1 MVSSRRLK
9 AAGMRVGLT
18 VFAGISLSAC
28 AGLSSLPLGD
38 APRPAQTA
46 PIESSELDPLNA
58 PTMAGSPAEDPL
70 LVAPSEAAMFS
81 DEGSRRVPLGTL
93 ANSSSSASVSPVE
106 PAARPPNPVNSTPP
120 ASVLPASRP
129 PEAGS
134 NQAVTTPEPPADAQL
149 AAAPVPPAQPEPE
162 PRSVTSPPRLHSDRP
177 VGRGPKPLY
186 ENGSA
191 PVADVDE
198 TVIIS
203 SESPVPEMTAR
214 EFIPAT
220 ALPPV
225 PQDAAPALGQIPLT
239 AAEKNTV
246 RRFETLRRLQGE
258 DLITQQ
264 EFSRRRAANIG
275 ALLPYTH
282 DPAAVG
288 LGRSVPGTDAI
299 VARLAALKR
308 AFEMRAITAQQHA
321 LERTMILNA
330 LLPEVPSQRD
340 NPKPPPAD
348 VLAGAAMVG
357 QLEDLRQSGLI
368 TASELKAEQEAIEY
382 MLRTGTVPT
391 RENVT
396 ASTPRATPSQASK
409 ASAPAA
415 TQQEAVSSQITGPVL
430 HIASF
435 RSEASALRGW
445 DEVLAANRETLGA
458 LQPIVRRVDLGP
470 DQGIFYRLMAGTFA
484 SVAEAEATCIQ
495 LKQNNQFCRA
505 SADGS

>member
-1 MVSSRRLK
+1 MK
-9 AAGMRVGLT
+9 YPPD
-18 VFAGISLSAC
+18 GI
-28 AGLSSLPLGD
+28 
-38 APRPAQTA
+38 
-46 PIESSELDPLNA
+46 
-58 PTMAGSPAEDPL
+58 
-70 LVAPSEAAMFS
+70 
-81 DEGSRRVPLGTL
+81 
-93 ANSSSSASVSPVE
+93 
-106 PAARPPNPVNSTPP
+106 
-120 ASVLPASRP
+120 
-129 PEAGS
+129 
-134 NQAVTTPEPPADAQL
+134 
-149 AAAPVPPAQPEPE
+149 
-162 PRSVTSPPRLHSDRP
+162 TSPPRLHSDRP

-186 ENGSA
+186 ENDSPPTPDA
-191 PVADVDE
+191 DE

-203 SESPVPEMTAR
+203 SESPVPQMTAR

-220 ALPPV
+220 AMPPV
-225 PQDAAPALGQIPLT
+225 SQEAVPALGQIPLT
-239 AAEKNTV
+239 AAEKNV
-246 RRFETLRRLQGE
+246 IRRFETLRRLQAE

-264 EFSRRRAANIG
+264 EFSRRRSANIG

-340 NPKPPPAD
+340 DPKPPPED

-368 TASELKAEQEAIEY
+368 TASELKAEQEAIEAV
-382 MLRTGTVPT
+382 LRTGTFPT
-391 RENVT
+391 RGNVT
-396 ASTPRATPSQASK
+396 ASAPSAAPSQPSK
-409 ASAPAA
+409 APASAAM
-415 TQQEAVSSQITGPVL
+415 QKEAVSSQITGPVL

-445 DEVLAANRETLGA
+445 EEVLAANSDTLGA
-458 LQPIVRRVDLGP
+458 FQPIVRRVDLGP

-484 SVAEAEATCIQ
+484 SVADAEATCIK

>member
-1 MVSSRRLK
+1 MPGEDVSEQ
-9 AAGMRVGLT
+9 AM
-18 VFAGISLSAC
+18 
-28 AGLSSLPLGD
+28 
-38 APRPAQTA
+38 TA
-46 PIESSELDPLNA
+46 PELADDVS
-58 PTMAGSPAEDPL
+58 MAMAD
-70 LVAPSEAAMFS
+70 
-81 DEGSRRVPLGTL
+81 
-93 ANSSSSASVSPVE
+93 SSSSVQ
-106 PAARPPNPVNSTPP
+106 PA
-120 ASVLPASRP
+120 
-129 PEAGS
+129 
-134 NQAVTTPEPPADAQL
+134 TTSQEI
-149 AAAPVPPAQPEPE
+149 VQP
-162 PRSVTSPPRLHSDRP
+162 PPRLHSDRP

-186 ENGSA
+186 ENESVSA
-191 PVADVDE
+191 SDADE
-198 TVIIS
+198 TIIIS
-203 SESPVPEMTAR
+203 SESSVPQTVAR

-225 PQDAAPALGQIPLT
+225 SQAPASALGQIPLT
-239 AAEKNTV
+239 AAEKNIV
-246 RRFETLRRLQGE
+246 RRFETLRRLQDE

-264 EFSRRRAANIG
+264 EFARRRAANIG

-330 LLPEVPSQRD
+330 LLPEVPNQRD
-340 NPKPPPAD
+340 DPKPPPAD

-357 QLEDLRQSGLI
+357 QLEDLRRSGLI
-368 TASELKAEQEAIEY
+368 TASELKVEQEAIEY
-382 MLRTGTVPT
+382 VLRTGTFPS
-391 RENVT
+391 RGNAT
-396 ASTPRATPSQASK
+396 ASAPRPASSQTAN

-415 TQQEAVSSQITGPVL
+415 TPKEPVSTQITGPVL

-445 DEVLAANRETLGA
+445 DEVLAANRETLGG

-470 DQGIFYRLMAGTFA
+470 DQGIFYRLMAGTFG
-484 SVAEAEATCIQ
+484 SVAEAEATCIK